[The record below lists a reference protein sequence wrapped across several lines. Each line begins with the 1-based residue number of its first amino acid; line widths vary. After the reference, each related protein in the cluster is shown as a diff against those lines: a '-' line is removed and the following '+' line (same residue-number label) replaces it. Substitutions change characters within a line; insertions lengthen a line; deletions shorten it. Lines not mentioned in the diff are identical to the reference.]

1 LTETSAVIP
10 ASGLGKRLGKHGK
23 TFLEIAGKPLLAHTL
38 LIFEGCADIDEI
50 VLVVRREQISDAEAL
65 VGRYGLTKV
74 SAIVPGGRERQDS
87 VRCGLSAVS
96 STSQIVVIH
105 DAARP
110 FITCQAISDS
120 VAAARE
126 HGAAV
131 VAVPEVDTVK
141 SSLDGAFV
149 ESTLQRER
157 LWAVQTPQTFKKEII
172 EAAFDKAGRDGFTGT
187 DDASLV
193 ERMGVPVK
201 IVMGSYQNIKVTTP
215 SDIPI
220 AEAILKERGLDM
232 ESAPVYRVGHG
243 YDIHRFSP
251 GRRLL
256 LGGVE
261 FPGQDGL
268 LGHSDADVL
277 LHAVADALLG
287 AAGMGDI
294 GKYFPDSDPA
304 FKDADSMNLLSM
316 AGKVVAD
323 KGWKIGNVDVTL
335 VAQRPKLSPHVPQIQ
350 QNIARALKIS
360 PDQVGVKATTREGL
374 GAIGE
379 GLGIECHS
387 VALIFK

>member
-1 LTETSAVIP
+1 
-10 ASGLGKRLGKHGK
+10 
-23 TFLEIAGKPLLAHTL
+23 
-38 LIFEGCADIDEI
+38 
-50 VLVVRREQISDAEAL
+50 